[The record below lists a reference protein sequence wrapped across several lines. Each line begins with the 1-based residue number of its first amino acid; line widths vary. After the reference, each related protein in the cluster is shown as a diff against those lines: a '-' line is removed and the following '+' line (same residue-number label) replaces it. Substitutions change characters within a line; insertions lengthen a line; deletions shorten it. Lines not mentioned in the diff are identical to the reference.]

1 MEQDNDLKMKAATRD
16 MLKKILPSHPEDLLT
31 GFEEFDIL
39 MTGFG
44 RGEFNDGKRNITV
57 EIKSVNHRYSDIT
70 VKMPRRYSF
79 VEDKVKNTIKE
90 NIKRGKIDVSI
101 MVENI
106 TESDVNISLNKMVAQ
121 QYITNLTELQK
132 EFGVR
137 GEISLGLLAGMPEVM
152 KQVPDVDDEEEM
164 TKCILAPVRDAA
176 KKLEEM
182 RAVEGEKLSKDLLMR
197 ADLIKD
203 LVAQI
208 EEKAEDVP
216 KEYAQK
222 LKDRIK
228 DLLDGSVEIPE
239 DRIMVEAAI
248 FADKCNV
255 TEELTRLKSHMD
267 QMKEIIGSSTGADG
281 KKLDFLVQEMNRE
294 ANTIGSKANDIEITN
309 LMLQIKAE
317 VEKIREQVQ
326 NIE

>member
-1 MEQDNDLKMKAATRD
+1 MIK
-16 MLKKILPSHPEDLLT
+16 S
-31 GFEEFDIL
+31 

-182 RAVEGEKLSKDLLMR
+182 RAIEGEKLSKDLLMR

-248 FADKCNV
+248 FADKCNI